1 MLTCCSRGEEPR
13 HAPPTSR
20 SLARRGVVGLV
31 QWAIPV
37 TILALVPKCPAC
49 VAAYVLLF
57 TGVGLSLPVAAAAR
71 WTLITLSLAAMAIL
85 LARAL
90 MRAASRQARSASGG

>member
-1 MLTCCSRGEEPR
+1 MLTCCSQRE
-13 HAPPTSR
+13 APSAAPSSARSR
-20 SLARRGVVGLV
+20 VRRGAVGLV

-57 TGVGLSLPVAAAAR
+57 TGVGLSLPAAAAVR
-71 WTLITLSLAAMAIL
+71 WGLIAACVAIL
-85 LARAL
+85 FLLLIRTTHLIAARRVA
-90 MRAASRQARSASGG
+90 